1 MINRLSPVGVCL
13 NFCAKKA
20 APGEISRVKSA
31 EDVNQN
37 QLVRTPKSDT
47 FTASASLDNKS
58 NIASEQLPQNEYDRQ
73 NKKSNQKGN
82 A

>member
-1 MINRLSPVGVCL
+1 MINRLSPVGVSL

-20 APGEISRVKSA
+20 APGEASRVKNA
-31 EDVNQN
+31 EDTNRN

-47 FTASASLDNKS
+47 FTASASLENKS
-58 NIASEQLPQNEYDRQ
+58 NIANAQLPQDEMD
-73 NKKSNQKGN
+73 NKITILSEKGN

>member
-47 FTASASLDNKS
+47 FTASASLENKS
-58 NIASEQLPQNEYDRQ
+58 NIANAQLPQNEIDK
-73 NKKSNQKGN
+73 NKSILSEKGN